1 MKPFTMIA
9 VVVFSLVALLQ
20 LVRLVQGWQVIVN
33 GWPIPLWAS
42 GVALV
47 VAAGLAFML
56 WREARGAAGIRPS
69 Q

>member
-42 GVALV
+42 GVACV
-47 VAAGLAFML
+47 VAGGLAFML
-56 WREARGAAGIRPS
+56 WREARRAG

>member
-42 GVALV
+42 GVACV

-56 WREARGAAGIRPS
+56 WREARGVGR
-69 Q
+69 

>member
-42 GVALV
+42 GVAVV

-56 WREARGAAGIRPS
+56 WREARGR
-69 Q
+69 